1 MANTDLEM
9 LMVKLRRLLYDDY
22 NNTHIGNN
30 PLIEARKH
38 EIQLLY
44 EELGYLIGLSFKHM
58 MVEEDQPHEFEDVG
72 NWKGR
77 LIEATQEAEDIVDMF
92 ISSAVIKNDDDLHLM
107 GNLLDCSLKDLR
119 GVMENIKSIS
129 VEMTNMKGNL
139 LQNLL
144 VNQQDMMMDKKI
156 EATGSGNTTVNLC
169 ATKHEDFIVG
179 FEDDALLIIDR
190 LTGYRKRLDT
200 ISIVGMGGL
209 GKTTLASRIFN
220 DSLVKYHF
228 NKCGWV
234 TVSQAYSQRDLLLQ
248 LLASIGKSVHETA
261 TESKMCEM
269 LYQSLKRRRY
279 FIVID
284 DIWSC
289 KAWDDVRICFPDDD
303 TGSRVLVTMRLKEVA
318 SHACRGG
325 FTHNLGHLS
334 EDHSWELLCRK
345 IFRGYEC
352 PESLIETGARIAKWC
367 QGLPLALVVIAGVLE
382 KGEKM
387 KVLWEKIAKNMGSY
401 VIKGPKACLDTLSL
415 SYDHLPSHL
424 KKCFLYIGCFSE
436 DYEIEVRRL
445 IRLWMAEG
453 FIKGGGQKSLE
464 EAGEYYLMDLIDRN
478 LVIIAGK
485 SSNGGVKSCRVHELL
500 REVSLIKAC
509 EENFLNKVS
518 MPTSN
523 RNLDSDSVSRM
534 VKQRRLFTDY
544 EVLSEIHSHGYAT
557 HTRSA
562 LCFRKGHLCF

>member
-9 LMVKLRRLLYDDY
+9 FMVKLRRLLYDND
-22 NNTHIGNN
+22 NNSPTGNI

-44 EELGYLIGLSFKHM
+44 EELGYLIGLCFKHM
-58 MVEEDQPHEFEDVG
+58 MVEEEQPHEFEDVG
-72 NWKGR
+72 NWKRR

-92 ISSAVIKNDDDLHLM
+92 ISSAVIKNDDDPHLM

-119 GVMENIKSIS
+119 GVMDSLKSIN

-139 LQNLL
+139 FQNLL
-144 VNQQDMMMDKKI
+144 VNQQDRMMDKMI
-156 EATGSGNTTVNLC
+156 EATGSRKTTVNLG
-169 ATKHEDFIVG
+169 ATKHEEFIVG

-190 LTGYRKRLDT
+190 LTGYRKKLDI

-209 GKTTLASRIFN
+209 GKTTLATKVFN

-228 NKCGWV
+228 DMRGWV

-248 LLASIGKSVHETA
+248 LLASIGKSVPETA

-269 LYQSLKRRRY
+269 LYQSLKQRRY
-279 FIVID
+279 LMVID

-289 KAWDDVRICFPDDD
+289 KAWDDVGICFPDDD
-303 TGSRVLVTMRLKEVA
+303 AGSRVLVTTRLKEVA

-325 FTHNLGHLS
+325 FTHNLGHMS
-334 EDHSWELLCRK
+334 EDNSWKLLCRK
-345 IFRGYEC
+345 TFRGFEC
-352 PESLIETGARIAKWC
+352 PESLIETGMRIAKWC
-367 QGLPLALVVIAGVLE
+367 QGLPLAIVVIVGVME

-387 KVLWEKIAKNMGSY
+387 KVLWEEIAENMGSY
-401 VIKGPKACLDTLSL
+401 VINGRKGCLDTLAF
-415 SYDHLPSHL
+415 SYDHQPSHL

-464 EAGEYYLMDLIDRN
+464 EEGEYYLMDLIGRN

-485 SSNGGVKSCRVHELL
+485 SSNGGVKSCRLHDLL
-500 REVSLIKAC
+500 REVCLKKAC
-509 EENFLNKVS
+509 EENFFKKVS

-523 RNLDSDSVSRM
+523 RNLDNDTYS
-534 VKQRRLFTDY
+534 
-544 EVLSEIHSHGYAT
+544 
-557 HTRSA
+557 
-562 LCFRKGHLCF
+562 